1 MLDTSHSTM
10 AEGTDVGIIGGLA
23 VAVWFLILDTIAGH
37 PFQTPSLLGQ
47 VVLFGD
53 ARPDTSQLVF
63 GAILVYTAFHF
74 AVFALLGMGLVVLVH
89 WAVRDS
95 VVRYAL
101 LPVFLVFEVMFYGL
115 LEVLSGAD
123 QHALPVLGGCRRQH
137 PGRLLYGAL
146 PLGPP
151 PRFPPFHPGDSAGR
165 RPAVAHCGRTFVR
178 RSAPPQITFQPHL
191 TSGWSVRHRVL
202 SVGLLAPHSLLV
214 RIAASGRSWSRPPP
228 AGPWRWT
235 RSSGCWD
242 TTSGS

>member
-1 MLDTSHSTM
+1 MLDNSHSTM

-23 VAVWFLILDTIAGH
+23 VALWFLLLDTIAGQ

-53 ARPDTSQLVF
+53 TRPDTSRLVF

-115 LEVLSGAD
+115 LEVLSERTNTLFPFWAVVTANTLAAASMGAYLWIRHPD
-123 QHALPVLGGCRRQH
+123 FRRACRDI
-137 PGRLLYGAL
+137 
-146 PLGPP
+146 PLGDA
-151 PRFPPFHPGDSAGR
+151 PR
-165 RPAVAHCGRTFVR
+165 
-178 RSAPPQITFQPHL
+178 
-191 TSGWSVRHRVL
+191 
-202 SVGLLAPHSLLV
+202 
-214 RIAASGRSWSRPPP
+214 
-228 AGPWRWT
+228 
-235 RSSGCWD
+235 
-242 TTSGS
+242 